1 MKKEGSGIKIRSILA
16 TLLVFGPALLL
27 VFIGTR
33 GCDHNFKVLD
43 DYGAAVPYSFI
54 DIEGKKRSYKE
65 FENTIVLVTTIQ
77 ESCPDTCSLSFWHLD
92 QIIYQHIRKNKSKK
106 LKQVRLISYVTDG
119 KGNSVK
125 DLKFAHSMLKER
137 VEGYD
142 SSLWILATGDVKSL
156 YNFKSNG
163 KSLLEKGPKYFGG
176 EYFQEI
182 ILLLDKKNHLR
193 MALSGNQ
200 EGMIRRMKEHLALL
214 QKQYD
219 KSIVKQN

>member
-1 MKKEGSGIKIRSILA
+1 MKKKISEVNIRGILA

-27 VFIGTR
+27 IFIGTR
-33 GCDHNFKVLD
+33 GCEHNFKELD
-43 DYGAAVPYSFI
+43 DYGAAAPYSFI
-54 DIEGKKRSYKE
+54 DASGKKRTYKE
-65 FENTIVLVTTIQ
+65 FENTIVIVTTIQ

-92 QIIYQHIRKNKSKK
+92 QIIYQHLRKNKSKK

-119 KGNSVK
+119 KGNCVK
-125 DLKFAHSMLKER
+125 DLKFAQSMLKER

-142 SSLWILATGDVKSL
+142 STLWILAMGDVKSV
-156 YNFKSNG
+156 YNFKNNG
-163 KSLLEKGPKYFGG
+163 KSLLEKGPDYFGG

-182 ILLLDKKNHLR
+182 MLLLDKKNHLR
-193 MALSGNQ
+193 MALRGNQ

-219 KSIVKQN
+219 KSAKQN

>member
-1 MKKEGSGIKIRSILA
+1 MKKKISGVNIRGILA

-27 VFIGTR
+27 IFIGTR
-33 GCDHNFKVLD
+33 GCEHNFKELD
-43 DYGAAVPYSFI
+43 DYGSAVPYSFI
-54 DIEGKKRSYKE
+54 DASGKKRTYKE
-65 FENTIVLVTTIQ
+65 FENTIVIVTTIQ

-92 QIIYQHIRKNKSKK
+92 QIIYQHLRKNKSKK

-119 KGNSVK
+119 KGNCVK
-125 DLKFAHSMLKER
+125 DLKFAQSMLKER

-142 SSLWILATGDVKSL
+142 STLWILAMGDVKSV
-156 YNFKSNG
+156 YNFKNNG
-163 KSLLEKGPKYFGG
+163 KSLLEKGPDYFGG

-182 ILLLDKKNHLR
+182 MLLLDKKNHLR
-193 MALSGNQ
+193 MALRGNQ

-219 KSIVKQN
+219 KSAKQN

>member
-1 MKKEGSGIKIRSILA
+1 MKKKVSGFNIRGILA

-27 VFIGTR
+27 IFIGTR
-33 GCDHNFKVLD
+33 GCEHNFKELD
-43 DYGAAVPYSFI
+43 DYGAAVPYSFV
-54 DIEGKKRSYKE
+54 DASGKQRTYKE
-65 FENTIVLVTTIQ
+65 FENTIVIVTTIQ

-92 QIIYQHIRKNKSKK
+92 QIIYQHLRKNKSKK

-119 KGNSVK
+119 KGNCVK
-125 DLKFAHSMLKER
+125 DLRFAQSMLKER

-142 SSLWILATGDVKSL
+142 STLWILAKGDVKSI
-156 YNFKSNG
+156 YNFKNNG
-163 KSLLEKGPKYFGG
+163 KSLLEKGPDYFGG

-182 ILLLDKKNHLR
+182 MLLLDKKNHLR
-193 MALSGNQ
+193 MALRGNQ

-219 KSIVKQN
+219 KSAKQN

>member
-1 MKKEGSGIKIRSILA
+1 MKKKISGVNIRGILA

-27 VFIGTR
+27 IFIGTR
-33 GCDHNFKVLD
+33 GCEHNFKELD
-43 DYGAAVPYSFI
+43 DYGAAVPYSFL
-54 DIEGKKRSYKE
+54 DVSGKKRNYKE
-65 FENTIVLVTTIQ
+65 FENSIVLITTIQ

-92 QIIYQHIRKNKSKK
+92 QIIYQHLRKNKSKK

-119 KGNSVK
+119 KGNCVK
-125 DLKFAHSMLKER
+125 DLKFAQSMLKER

-142 SSLWILATGDVKSL
+142 STLWILAMGDVKSV
-156 YNFKSNG
+156 YNFKNNG
-163 KSLLEKGPKYFGG
+163 KSLLEKGPDYFGG

-182 ILLLDKKNHLR
+182 MLLLDKKNHLR
-193 MALSGNQ
+193 MALRGNQ

-219 KSIVKQN
+219 KSAKQN

>member
-1 MKKEGSGIKIRSILA
+1 MKKKISGVNIRGILA

-27 VFIGTR
+27 IFIGTR
-33 GCDHNFKVLD
+33 GCEHNFKELD

-54 DIEGKKRSYKE
+54 DASGKKRTYKE
-65 FENTIVLVTTIQ
+65 FENTIVIVTTIQ

-92 QIIYQHIRKNKSKK
+92 QIIYQHLRKNKSKK

-119 KGNSVK
+119 KGNCVK
-125 DLKFAHSMLKER
+125 DLKFAQSMLKER

-142 SSLWILATGDVKSL
+142 STLWILAMGDVKSV
-156 YNFKSNG
+156 YNFKNNG
-163 KSLLEKGPKYFGG
+163 KSLLEKGPDYFGG

-182 ILLLDKKNHLR
+182 MLLLDKKNHLR
-193 MALSGNQ
+193 MALRGNQ

-219 KSIVKQN
+219 KSAKQN

>member
-1 MKKEGSGIKIRSILA
+1 MKKKISGVNIRGILA

-27 VFIGTR
+27 IFIGTR
-33 GCDHNFKVLD
+33 GCEHNFKELD
-43 DYGAAVPYSFI
+43 DYGAAVPYSFV
-54 DIEGKKRSYKE
+54 DASGKKRTYKE
-65 FENTIVLVTTIQ
+65 FENTIVIVTTIQ

-92 QIIYQHIRKNKSKK
+92 QIIYQHLRKNKSKK

-119 KGNSVK
+119 KGNCVK
-125 DLKFAHSMLKER
+125 DLKFAQSMLKER

-142 SSLWILATGDVKSL
+142 STLWILAMGDVKSV
-156 YNFKSNG
+156 YNFKNNG
-163 KSLLEKGPKYFGG
+163 KSLLEKGPDYFGG

-182 ILLLDKKNHLR
+182 MLLLDKKNHLR
-193 MALSGNQ
+193 MALRGNQ

-219 KSIVKQN
+219 KSAKQN

>member
-1 MKKEGSGIKIRSILA
+1 MEKKISGVNIRGILA

-27 VFIGTR
+27 IFIGTR
-33 GCDHNFKVLD
+33 GCEHNFKELD

-54 DIEGKKRSYKE
+54 DASGKKRTYKE
-65 FENTIVLVTTIQ
+65 FENTIVIVTTIQ

-92 QIIYQHIRKNKSKK
+92 QIIYQHLRKNKSKK

-119 KGNSVK
+119 KGNCVK
-125 DLKFAHSMLKER
+125 DLKFAQSMLKER

-142 SSLWILATGDVKSL
+142 STLWILAMGDVKSL
-156 YNFKSNG
+156 YNFKNNG
-163 KSLLEKGPKYFGG
+163 KSLLEKGPDYFGG

-182 ILLLDKKNHLR
+182 MLLLDKKNHLR
-193 MALSGNQ
+193 MALRGNQ

-219 KSIVKQN
+219 KSAKQN

>member
-1 MKKEGSGIKIRSILA
+1 MEKKISGVNIRGILA

-27 VFIGTR
+27 IFIGTR
-33 GCDHNFKVLD
+33 GCEHNFKELD

-54 DIEGKKRSYKE
+54 DASGKKRTYKE
-65 FENTIVLVTTIQ
+65 FENTIVIVTTIQ

-92 QIIYQHIRKNKSKK
+92 QIIYQHLRKNKSKK

-119 KGNSVK
+119 KGNCVK
-125 DLKFAHSMLKER
+125 DLKFAQSMLKER

-142 SSLWILATGDVKSL
+142 STLWILAMGDVKSV
-156 YNFKSNG
+156 YNFKNNG
-163 KSLLEKGPKYFGG
+163 KSLLEKGPDYFGG

-182 ILLLDKKNHLR
+182 MLLLDKKNHLR
-193 MALSGNQ
+193 MALRGNQ

-219 KSIVKQN
+219 KSAKQN

>member
-1 MKKEGSGIKIRSILA
+1 MKKPVSGINVRAILA

-33 GCDHNFKVLD
+33 GCEHNFKELD
-43 DYGAAVPYSFI
+43 DYGAAVPYSFL
-54 DIEGKKRSYKE
+54 DVSGKKRNYKE
-65 FENTIVLVTTIQ
+65 FENSIVLITTIQ
-77 ESCPDTCSLSFWHLD
+77 ESCPDTCSISFWHLD

-106 LKQVRLISYVTDG
+106 LKQVRLISFVTDG
-119 KGNSVK
+119 KGNGVK
-125 DLKFAHSMLKER
+125 DLKFAHALLKER

-142 SSLWILATGDVKSL
+142 SSLWILASGDVKGL

-219 KSIVKQN
+219 KGTAEQK